1 MEKKT
6 DRRIR
11 KTKTQLRAGLAKLM
25 QTKSLKE
32 IAVKQADK
40 WKPVLEN
47 GIKDVVKSANTED
60 KLRAIL
66 ENKQRTM
73 AEMSQEKMREQ
84 QQTANADKALRTAEM
99 IGRMN
104 QNS

>member
-1 MEKKT
+1 M
-6 DRRIR
+6 
-11 KTKTQLRAGLAKLM
+11 
-25 QTKSLKE
+25 
-32 IAVKQADK
+32 
-40 WKPVLEN
+40 LEN

-99 IGRMN
+99 IRRMN